1 MRKSWFWQM
10 PGAAA
15 NFMEEQEQTRSIKIK
30 VKVKV
35 PCPKMHLHL
44 VARASGM
51 HPLCNQAA

>member
-35 PCPKMHLHL
+35 PCPKMHL